1 MSSLDA
7 SARSLAAGDL
17 RAIFL
22 PGRGMLGASLTHR
35 GTELLGRVEDL
46 EAAATAGSTAGIP
59 LLYPWANRLAGA
71 SYRYAGREVLL
82 DTASPLLHLDAQ
94 GLPIHGV
101 PWAQL
106 AWDVT
111 EETPASLNARLE
123 WTRQELL
130 AVFPFRHHV
139 VLRVDLRP
147 EGLTITTTVVAS
159 MGEAVPVSFG
169 FHPYLALTGPPRTE
183 WQLMLPPMRKDV
195 LDGRGLP
202 TGAQTP
208 FAGFEGLLGEQRFD
222 DGFALSQTP
231 ATLCLRGPDRRL
243 SVELLSGYACAQVF
257 APRDKPFVALEPM
270 TAPTAALSH
279 GRGLRAVEPGGQFSA
294 TFRVRVEWLG

>member
-1 MSSLDA
+1 
-7 SARSLAAGDL
+7 
-17 RAIFL
+17 
-22 PGRGMLGASLTHR
+22 MLGASLRHR

-46 EAAATAGSTAGIP
+46 AASAAAGSTAGIP

-71 SYRYAGREVLL
+71 TYQYAGREVRL

-106 AWDVT
+106 SWEVT
-111 EETPASLNARLE
+111 EATPASLSARLD

-147 EGLTITTTVVAS
+147 EGLTVTTTVVAS
-159 MGEAVPVSFG
+159 GGEEVPVSFG
-169 FHPYLALTGPPRTE
+169 FHPYFALTGQPRAQ
-183 WQLMLPPMRKDV
+183 WQLTIPPMQKDV

-202 TGAQTP
+202 TGVQTA
-208 FAGFEGLLGEQRFD
+208 FAGLDGPLGEQRFD
-222 DGFALSQTP
+222 DGFALAQTP
-231 ATLCLRGPDRRL
+231 ATLSLLGPHRRL

-257 APRDKPFVALEPM
+257 APKDKPFVALEPM
-270 TAPTAALSH
+270 TAPTAALSQ